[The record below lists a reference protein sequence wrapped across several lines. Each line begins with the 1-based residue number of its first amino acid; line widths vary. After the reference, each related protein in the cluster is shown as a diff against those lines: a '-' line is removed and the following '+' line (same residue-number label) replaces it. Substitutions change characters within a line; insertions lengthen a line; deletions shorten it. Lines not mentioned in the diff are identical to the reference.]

1 MEQNVLYAGY
11 ASVKVTPPMGNAV
24 PGYFEKRLSDGFLT
38 DLYLRAT
45 AFSCGDE
52 KAVIICCDAIGLKA
66 AYYEIL
72 KKKIAER
79 CGMSE
84 DAIYITCS
92 HSHTSYRITVP
103 GKEMDLQDVF
113 MLRLYQQFCDCVQF
127 AFEDLKPCTLKIAS
141 GSAQKVGFIRRYRM
155 KDGTCKTNPGIGNP
169 DVVGPDAVQDESVQL
184 IRVVREGGKEILLVN
199 FGTHADVIGGT
210 KYCYD
215 WPGYLVEDLVGAFG
229 GEVEAMTLVGC
240 EGDSNHINVF
250 LPKGSMRKGVP
261 VAKRMAR
268 ILAGEVLKI
277 YDDAKDVACAK
288 IAYGYQI
295 VKVGKNPYDPADLP
309 EAYEVR
315 EIYRKTGKQNP
326 PELKEGGYKLNIPE
340 ALRIIANLDR
350 PEFFELRISTLQIG
364 NIAFVGF
371 PGESFVSIGMDVK
384 AASKMDM
391 TITTCLTNGSEG
403 YFPDKAAFAE
413 KGYERSTSPFA
424 HDCAQILVDA
434 GIELVNAMEKLEP
447 SEA

>member
-1 MEQNVLYAGY
+1 MENRVLSAGF
-11 ASVKVTPPMGNAV
+11 AKVKVTPPMGNPV
-24 PGYFEKRLSDGFLT
+24 PGYYEKRFSEGFLT

-45 AFSCGDE
+45 AFSDGE
-52 KAVIICCDAIGLKA
+52 TKAVIFSCDAIGMKA
-66 AYYEIL
+66 AYFDIL
-72 KKKIAER
+72 KKKIAQR
-79 CGMSE
+79 CDMSE

-103 GKEMDLQDVF
+103 ATENEDDNDIFLK
-113 MLRLYQQFCDCVQF
+113 RLYQQFCDCAQF
-127 AFEDLKPCTLKIAS
+127 AFEDLKPCTLKIAA
-141 GSAQKVGFIRRYRM
+141 GTAQKVGFIRRYRM
-155 KDGTCKTNPGIGNP
+155 KDGSCKTNPGIGNP
-169 DVVGPDAVQDESVQL
+169 DVVAPDAVQDESVQL
-184 IRVVREGGKEILLVN
+184 IRVIREGGKEILLVN
-199 FGTHADVIGGT
+199 FGTHADVIGGC

-215 WPGYLVEDLVGAFG
+215 WPGYLVEDLVGAFD

-250 LPKGSMRKGVP
+250 RPKGSINKGVS

-277 YDDAKDVACAK
+277 YDDAKEVDGSK
-288 IAYGYQI
+288 ITFGYKI
-295 VKVGKNPYDPADLP
+295 VQVGKNPYDPADIP
-309 EAYEVR
+309 EALEVR

-340 ALRIIANLDR
+340 ALRILANLER
-350 PEFFELRISTLQIG
+350 PEFFHLRVSALQLG
-364 NIAFVGF
+364 NIAFIGF

-384 AASKMDM
+384 AGSKMDM

-424 HDCAQILVDA
+424 HDCAKVLSDA
-434 GIELVNAMEKLEP
+434 GLELVNAMEKL
-447 SEA
+447 